1 VRAGGAT
8 VQRLANAVRS
18 TLDPRIYLQGL
29 KLLHYY
35 NYSHVSQRRLA
46 TVGADV
52 RLAPNTS
59 LVNGERIQIGD
70 RAQIGARCHL
80 WAGNTVGRVIIG
92 EDALFGPEVFL
103 TASNYRF
110 DRPGPVHDQPTVE
123 ADVVIGRDAWL
134 GARVMVTAGVTV
146 GEGCI
151 VGAGAI
157 VTRDL
162 PAYSIAVGAPAR
174 VVGRRPGAPE
184 GVAPPSEPSR
194 AGPAVGPDGQPA
206 APEPLGPAAVSAEP
220 VPHRSGGS
228 DRD

>member
-1 VRAGGAT
+1 MRAGGTT
-8 VQRLANAVRS
+8 VRRLANAAGS
-18 TLDPRIYLQGL
+18 ALDPRIYLHGL

-35 NYSHVSQRRLA
+35 NYSHVSQRRQA
-46 TVGADV
+46 TIGADV
-52 RLAPNTS
+52 RLAPNVS
-59 LVNGERIQIGD
+59 LVNGERIHIGAG
-70 RAQIGARCHL
+70 AQIGARCHL

-110 DRPGPVHDQPTVE
+110 DRPGPVHDQPTTE
-123 ADVVIGRDAWL
+123 ADVVIGRDVWL

-162 PAYSIAVGAPAR
+162 PPYAIAVGAPAR
-174 VVGRRPGAPE
+174 VVGHRPNAPVEGGPESPPHGAPTHE
-184 GVAPPSEPSR
+184 V
-194 AGPAVGPDGQPA
+194 PAVAPDGQPA
-206 APEPLGPAAVSAEP
+206 LE
-220 VPHRSGGS
+220 S
-228 DRD
+228 DRG

>member
-1 VRAGGAT
+1 MRAGGST
-8 VQRLANAVRS
+8 VRRLANAAGS
-18 TLDPRIYLQGL
+18 TLDPRIYLHGL

-35 NYSHVSQRRLA
+35 NYSHVSQRRRA
-46 TVGADV
+46 TIGAEV
-52 RLAPNTS
+52 RLAPNVS

-80 WAGNTVGRVIIG
+80 WAGNTVGRLIIG

-110 DRPGPVHDQPTVE
+110 DRPGPVHDQPTTE
-123 ADVVIGRDAWL
+123 GDVVIGRDVWL

-162 PAYSIAVGAPAR
+162 PPYAIAVGAPAR
-174 VVGRRPGAPE
+174 VVGHRPNAPADLGPASDGAPAG
-184 GVAPPSEPSR
+184 GV
-194 AGPAVGPDGQPA
+194 AVGPDGQPA
-206 APEPLGPAAVSAEP
+206 LEP
-220 VPHRSGGS
+220 
-228 DRD
+228 DRG